1 MVVTDS
7 IQHNANSDIVVNSMY
22 NYLDHCIQPTFK
34 KKYMRSATNKFPAN
48 SWYDSECKFA
58 RKAANHFAKINDLTD
73 PAKKP
78 GVQEPGKNI

>member
-48 SWYDSECKFA
+48 SWYEFACTFA
-58 RKAANHFAKINDLTD
+58 RKAATILLKLMTLQTQQ
-73 PAKKP
+73 KTWSTRTW
-78 GVQEPGKNI
+78 